1 LPPHSEFPH
10 PYSTDQAPMAQQLIK
25 VPPTKNTLLRLK
37 KQVAFLEEGHTLLER
52 KRDLLTRL
60 VYERVGEY
68 RKLRD
73 QTRLAVK
80 DAYRWLAVSRLKQS
94 SRSLRQAAFGT
105 KPMLQVDILPRRSL
119 GVEYPSITSER
130 LPMKP
135 MGLLGTDSSFDQTR
149 EKMADA
155 MVLLARLGELEMAL
169 NRLME
174 EQRKAQKRVN
184 ALKYNIIPRYRRTI
198 RFIRSALEE
207 EERNALFQIKVLRE
221 QGHA

>member
-1 LPPHSEFPH
+1 
-10 PYSTDQAPMAQQLIK
+10 MAQQLIK
-25 VPPTKNTLLRLK
+25 VPPTKNTLLKLK

-52 KRDLLTRL
+52 KRELLTRL

-68 RKLRD
+68 RRLRD
-73 QTRLAVK
+73 ETRAAMQ
-80 DAYRWLAVSRLKQS
+80 DAYRWLAVSLLKQS
-94 SRSLRQAAFGT
+94 SRSLRQASFGT
-105 KPMLQVDILPRRSL
+105 QPMIKVDILPRRSL

-149 EKMADA
+149 ERWADA
-155 MVLLARLGELEMAL
+155 TVKLARLGELEMAL
-169 NRLME
+169 SRLME

-198 RFIRSALEE
+198 HFIQSSLEE
-207 EERNALFQIKVLRE
+207 EERNTLFQIKILRE
-221 QGHA
+221 QGRA